1 MSVGDIL
8 CLKKGLL
15 FLLILIIASI
25 LFNVSSNDQQTSS
38 VQEIVEIIENDETK
52 EDGYINDNI
61 VVNEN
66 SNVFVKIISGLSNLI
81 KSLVSFFI
89 NLISKIISSFAE
101 FYYLNT

>member
-1 MSVGDIL
+1 M
-8 CLKKGLL
+8 
-15 FLLILIIASI
+15 ILIIASI

>member
-1 MSVGDIL
+1 MFNL
-8 CLKKGLL
+8 LKKGLL

-25 LFNVSSNDQQTSS
+25 LFNVSSNNQQTSS
-38 VQEIVEIIENDETK
+38 VQDIVEIIENDETK

>member
-1 MSVGDIL
+1 MFNL
-8 CLKKGLL
+8 LKKGLL

-25 LFNVSSNDQQTSS
+25 LFNVSSNNQQTSS

-61 VVNEN
+61 EVNEN

>member
-1 MSVGDIL
+1 M
-8 CLKKGLL
+8 

-38 VQEIVEIIENDETK
+38 AQEIVEIIENDETK

>member
-1 MSVGDIL
+1 MFNL
-8 CLKKGLL
+8 LKKGLL
-15 FLLILIIASI
+15 FLLILVIASI

>member
-1 MSVGDIL
+1 M
-8 CLKKGLL
+8 

-25 LFNVSSNDQQTSS
+25 LFNVSSNNQQTSS

>member
-1 MSVGDIL
+1 MFNL
-8 CLKKGLL
+8 LKKGLL

-25 LFNVSSNDQQTSS
+25 LFNVSSNNQQTSS

-61 VVNEN
+61 EVNEN

-89 NLISKIISSFAE
+89 NLNSKIISSYAE

>member
-1 MSVGDIL
+1 MFNL
-8 CLKKGLL
+8 LKKGLL

>member
-1 MSVGDIL
+1 MFNL
-8 CLKKGLL
+8 LKKGLL

-38 VQEIVEIIENDETK
+38 VQDIVEIIENDETK

>member
-1 MSVGDIL
+1 M
-8 CLKKGLL
+8 
-15 FLLILIIASI
+15 
-25 LFNVSSNDQQTSS
+25 
-38 VQEIVEIIENDETK
+38 EIIENDETK

>member
-1 MSVGDIL
+1 MFNL
-8 CLKKGLL
+8 LKKGLL

-66 SNVFVKIISGLSNLI
+66 SNVFVKVISGLSNLI

-89 NLISKIISSFAE
+89 NLISKIISSFAG

>member
-1 MSVGDIL
+1 MFNL
-8 CLKKGLL
+8 LKKGLL

-66 SNVFVKIISGLSNLI
+66 SNVFVKIISCLSNLI

>member
-1 MSVGDIL
+1 MFNL
-8 CLKKGLL
+8 LKKGLL

-25 LFNVSSNDQQTSS
+25 LFNVSNNQQTSS

-89 NLISKIISSFAE
+89 IG
-101 FYYLNT
+101 